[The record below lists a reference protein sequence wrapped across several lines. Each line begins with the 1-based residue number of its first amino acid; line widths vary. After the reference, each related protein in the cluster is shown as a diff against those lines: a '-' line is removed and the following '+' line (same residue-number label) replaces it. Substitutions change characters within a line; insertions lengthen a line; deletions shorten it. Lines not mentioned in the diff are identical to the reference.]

1 MSEDEKRES
10 LLTEAKE
17 RLEKAYSADIVNR
30 DRMESDFAFVMGDG
44 QWREVD
50 RIAREAAGKPCLTL
64 NRMPQFLRRV
74 TAQVRNLNPAIRVT
88 PGDGAAD
95 KEVAEV
101 IEGMIR
107 QIENASRASS
117 IYEGAAECAAAC
129 SIGYWRILTKYEDG
143 DSFNQEICLEP
154 IRNPFAVFFDPEAKD
169 PTRKDARYGF
179 IAADMALAEF
189 KEKYPKATAQDIT
202 GQNTPKGAFLWR
214 RGETV
219 TVAEYYW
226 IEDEEYTIGLMPD
239 GSIIRDPKP
248 PLAPI
253 KTRTVLQP
261 KVKWAKISGS
271 DVLEGPSD
279 VVGRHIPI
287 VAVVGEEWHVGE
299 QVYRSSVIR
308 FAKDAQVLYN
318 YARSVGAE
326 VMGAQTMSPWLVTAK
341 QVAGFEAFWQNPNKA
356 YAYLPYTPD
365 PAAGAPQRIMPA
377 VPSSAVMAEIQMAS
391 EDMKATTGIFD
402 ASLGARSNE
411 TSGVAIA
418 QRQQESE
425 ASTSSYADNMVK
437 AIAHT
442 GDIIVNM
449 IPQVYDTERVI
460 RILGPD
466 GEEKIVEINRAM
478 ETIQGW
484 ARVNDLTAGKY
495 AVHVS
500 VGPSYQSKREEG
512 ANGMME
518 FLRSIPNA
526 APMVADLVAKAQ
538 DWPDSDRIAERLKK
552 TLPPGIADDQEQPS
566 PEQQQMQMQQMQMQQ
581 EQIQA
586 GMQMQA
592 LQMQE
597 AEAKAQQAQATA
609 KKAMFD
615 ARKAEIE
622 AAKAE
627 LELATITTGPMPG
640 AAPVGA
646 FPPFGA

>member
-1 MSEDEKRES
+1 
-10 LLTEAKE
+10 
-17 RLEKAYSADIVNR
+17 
-30 DRMESDFAFVMGDG
+30 
-44 QWREVD
+44 
-50 RIAREAAGKPCLTL
+50 
-64 NRMPQFLRRV
+64 
-74 TAQVRNLNPAIRVT
+74 
-88 PGDGAAD
+88 
-95 KEVAEV
+95 
-101 IEGMIR
+101 
-107 QIENASRASS
+107 
-117 IYEGAAECAAAC
+117 
-129 SIGYWRILTKYEDG
+129 
-143 DSFNQEICLEP
+143 
-154 IRNPFAVFFDPEAKD
+154 
-169 PTRKDARYGF
+169 
-179 IAADMALAEF
+179 
-189 KEKYPKATAQDIT
+189 
-202 GQNTPKGAFLWR
+202 
-214 RGETV
+214 
-219 TVAEYYW
+219 
-226 IEDEEYTIGLMPD
+226 
-239 GSIIRDPKP
+239 
-248 PLAPI
+248 
-253 KTRTVLQP
+253 
-261 KVKWAKISGS
+261 
-271 DVLEGPSD
+271 
-279 VVGRHIPI
+279 
-287 VAVVGEEWHVGE
+287 
-299 QVYRSSVIR
+299 
-308 FAKDAQVLYN
+308 
-318 YARSVGAE
+318 
-326 VMGAQTMSPWLVTAK
+326 
-341 QVAGFEAFWQNPNKA
+341 
-356 YAYLPYTPD
+356 
-365 PAAGAPQRIMPA
+365 
-377 VPSSAVMAEIQMAS
+377 
-391 EDMKATTGIFD
+391 
-402 ASLGARSNE
+402 
-411 TSGVAIA
+411 
-418 QRQQESE
+418 
-425 ASTSSYADNMVK
+425 MVK